1 MKPVKNVDEYIA
13 AAPERVRG
21 KLLELRAAIKEAA
34 PGAEEK
40 ISYGMA
46 GYFYKG
52 NVIYF
57 GIWKD
62 HIGLYPIT
70 GEVGELE
77 KYRISKGTASF
88 PLDKKLPNALI
99 KKRVRARM
107 KKNESA
113 RESG

>member
-1 MKPVKNVDEYIA
+1 MMKRAKDVDEYIA
-13 AAPERVRG
+13 QAPKEVQG
-21 KLLELRAAIKEAA
+21 KLKELRAVIRQTA
-34 PGAEEK
+34 PLAVER

-57 GIWKD
+57 GIWRD

-70 GEVGELE
+70 GEIGELE

-88 PLDKKLPNALI
+88 PLDKKLPIALI
-99 KKRVRARM
+99 KKLVLARV
-107 KKNESA
+107 KKNEEA
-113 RESG
+113 KR